1 MWRSRLYIT
10 SFNPLLLLSKLK
22 SLLKVRVSSLGHH
35 WSQTLVCIELTL
47 FSEPIFIRDGKSLGL
62 VDENHFVRNRKNV

>member
-22 SLLKVRVSSLGHH
+22 GLLKVRVSSLGHH